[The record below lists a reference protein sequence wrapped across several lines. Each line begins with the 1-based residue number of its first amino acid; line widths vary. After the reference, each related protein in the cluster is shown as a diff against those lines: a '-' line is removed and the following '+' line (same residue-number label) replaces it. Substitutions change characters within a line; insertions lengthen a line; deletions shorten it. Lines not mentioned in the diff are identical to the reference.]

1 VILQAPGS
9 LVKFFA
15 RFVSKDTGLVPD
27 HVRRTLLS
35 MVTGIVLATDRRRS
49 LTSVG
54 STVQRGSR
62 HKSTVSRTLTDRRF
76 KSREMLWEA
85 VKVAMEMSAPAP
97 GERVEWLLAIDGT
110 AIQRG
115 AFTQIKGAILT
126 ERTRRAAK
134 RKKNAPR
141 RRRDAKASSKSKK
154 GRKTKYHTFLLGILT
169 THQGVRIPLPRYTC
183 DPKDFKRQGRPKK
196 IRDTQ
201 LDLAKLMFKRVLEI
215 LPEGVDLQVV
225 ADSYFE
231 SAKLFGMAR
240 RCGFTMY
247 APADS
252 NRCFADDNSPSKSNG
267 CRIRDHGLQLPMDT
281 FSRLDLERGSEET
294 ASFRRYSARQ
304 PGPKDRR
311 TYWTRHESRTVA
323 GLGTVGVVY
332 SWKTPVYE
340 PRRNDRKKGFKVLL
354 CSDPTR
360 TGHTVAD
367 VYETRWTAIEIVIR
381 EMKQRLGLADYTGQS
396 LQALERYLDT
406 VLLSFLYLEMERHSL
421 VTDPHTAPEL
431 ALAAAAETART
442 QGMQDIVRL
451 EVSREM
457 RQTIRQSYASERA
470 RRKLSGFWNAV
481 PPWMDATPY
490 AASS

>member
-1 VILQAPGS
+1 VILQAPSS

-15 RFVSKDTGLVPD
+15 RFVTTDTALVPD
-27 HVRRTLLS
+27 HVRRTLVS
-35 MVTGIVLATDRRRS
+35 VVTGIALATDARRS

-54 STVQRGSR
+54 NTVQRGSR
-62 HKSTVSRTLTDRRF
+62 HKSTVSRMLKDRRF
-76 KSREMLWEA
+76 KSREMLWQA
-85 VKVAMEMSAPAP
+85 VKVAMELAAPVP
-97 GERVEWLLAIDGT
+97 GESVEWLLSLDGT

-115 AFTQIKGAILT
+115 AFTRIKGAILT
-126 ERTRRAAK
+126 ERTRASAK

-141 RRRDAKASSKSKK
+141 RRRDGKQSSKK
-154 GRKTKYHTFLLGILT
+154 GRKTKYHTFLLGIIT

-183 DPKDFKRQGRPKK
+183 DPKDYNRQGRPKK

-201 LDLAKLMFKRVLEI
+201 LDLAKLMIKRVLEN
-215 LPEGVDLQVV
+215 LPEGVHLSVV

-231 SAKLFGMAR
+231 GEKLFGLAHR
-240 RCGFTMY
+240 RGFTITT
-247 APADS
+247 PADS
-252 NRCFADDNSPSKSNG
+252 NRCFADDNRPSKSNG
-267 CRIRDHGLQLPMDT
+267 SRIRDRGLQLPMET

-406 VLLSFLYLEMERHSL
+406 VLLSFLYLEMERHAL
-421 VTDPHTAPEL
+421 VTDPDTRPE
-431 ALAAAAETART
+431 LAAAAESART

-457 RQTIRQSYASERA
+457 RQTIRKSYTSERA

-481 PPWMDATPY
+481 PPWMDAIPY
-490 AASS
+490 AATS